1 MKAIDILHKDNA
13 GIEWAVMSRNGWASK
28 EQKSAGKVDRKHCV
42 KVTLVDTK
50 KYNKTHHVQ
59 QVNSSSFFVEA
70 PKGERSTGFLVTDGS
85 VFWVCP
91 SADFIDSW
99 QRMEGFWAI
108 AEKVEAERQ
117 AQCDRRAGKEAKVTA
132 TLYAD
137 KAVLTDNVRKST
149 EAILGSTSS
158 LKIYISPQ
166 IMWVN
171 DTPTGVL
178 NGEVTLSVGDYQ
190 RLLEKLYE
198 AREAN
203 N

>member
-1 MKAIDILHKDNA
+1 MKAYDINHKDNA
-13 GIEWAVMSRNGWASK
+13 GIEWAVISRNGWASK
-28 EQKSAGKVDRKHCV
+28 EQKSSGRVDRRHCV
-42 KVTLVDTK
+42 KVTVVDTK

-59 QVNSSSFFVEA
+59 TVNSPAFFVEA

-85 VFWVCP
+85 AFWVVA
-91 SADFIDSW
+91 SSNFIDSW
-99 QRMEGFWAI
+99 ARMEGFWAI
-108 AEKVEAERQ
+108 AEGQEAERQ
-117 AQCDRRAGKEAKVTA
+117 AQRERRAGKEAKVTA

-137 KAVLTDNVRKST
+137 KEALTDSIRKST
-149 EAILGSTSS
+149 ESLLGSTYS
-158 LKIYISPQ
+158 LKVYISPQ
-166 IMWVN
+166 IMWVD